1 MTAMDVYSELIGQER
16 VVETL
21 RRAVSG
27 ERYAM
32 THAWLFVGPPGS
44 GRSNAAKA
52 FAAALQCPRGGC
64 GQCEQCRTVRSG
76 AHPDVT
82 LVSTEKLSI
91 GVDEAREI
99 VGRANVAP
107 VQGKYQIVVIEDAD
121 RATERAADALLKG
134 LEEPAPHTVWLLC
147 APTPDDVIITIRS
160 RCRLVKLTTPS
171 DEAVAGLLQ
180 HRDGIPEALAAHA
193 ARIAQGHVGRARAL
207 ARSEDA
213 RIRRHEVL
221 TMPGKLRTLTDC
233 LQAADILVKA
243 ATDEADEVSS
253 RLDKREMEELETN
266 LGYSGRGS
274 KPRHMAAAVKSLEEQ
289 QKLRHKRM
297 VRDAL
302 DRTLSEFTGLF
313 RDVLVIQTGA
323 DTSLVNA
330 DVADIAQ
337 EQASAR
343 SPEETVRILDAI
355 LEARRKLEGNAAPLL
370 AFESLLISMRT

>member
-1 MTAMDVYSELIGQER
+1 MDVFSDLVGQER

-52 FAAALQCPRGGC
+52 FAAALQCPNGGC
-64 GQCEQCRTVRSG
+64 GECEQCRTVRSG

-91 GVDEAREI
+91 GVGEARDL
-99 VGRANVAP
+99 VGRANMVP
-107 VQGKYQIVVIEDAD
+107 VQGKYQIVVVEDAD

-134 LEEPAPHTVWLLC
+134 LEEPAPHTLWLLC

-171 DEAVAGLLQ
+171 EEAVAQLLER
-180 HRDGIPEALAAHA
+180 RDGVPAALAAHA
-193 ARIAQGHVGRARAL
+193 AHISQGHVGRARAL

-221 TMPGKLRTLTDC
+221 TIPGKLRTLSDC
-233 LQAADILVKA
+233 LAAADNLVKA
-243 ATDEADEVSS
+243 ATAEADELAD
-253 RLDKREMEELETN
+253 RLDKQEMAELETN
-266 LGYSGRGS
+266 LGYSGKGS

-302 DRTLSEFTGLF
+302 DRTLSEFTALF
-313 RDVLVIQTGA
+313 RDVLVLQTNA
-323 DTSLVNA
+323 DAALVNA
-330 DVADIAQ
+330 DIADVSRKLAQ
-337 EQASAR
+337 QR
-343 SPEETVRILDAI
+343 TPEETIRVLDAI
-355 LEARRKLEGNAAPLL
+355 LDTRTRLEGNVAPLL
-370 AFESLLISMRT
+370 AFESLLISIRG

>member
-1 MTAMDVYSELIGQER
+1 MDVFSELIGQER

-52 FAAALQCPRGGC
+52 FAAALQCPNGGC
-64 GQCEQCRTVRSG
+64 GACEQCRTVRSG

-91 GVDEAREI
+91 GVGEARDL
-99 VGRANVAP
+99 VGRANMAP
-107 VQGKYQIVVIEDAD
+107 VQGKYQIVVVEDAD

-134 LEEPAPHTVWLLC
+134 LEEPAPHTLWLLC

-171 DEAVAGLLQ
+171 EEAVAQLLER
-180 HRDGIPEALAAHA
+180 RDGVPAALAAHA
-193 ARIAQGHVGRARAL
+193 AHISQGHVGRARAL

-221 TMPGKLRTLTDC
+221 TIPGKLRTLSDC
-233 LQAADILVKA
+233 LAAADNLVKA
-243 ATDEADEVSS
+243 ATAEADELAD
-253 RLDKREMEELETN
+253 RLDKQEMAELETN
-266 LGYSGRGS
+266 LGYSGKGS
-274 KPRHMAAAVKSLEEQ
+274 KPRHMTAAVKSLEEQ

-302 DRTLSEFTGLF
+302 DRTLSEFTALF
-313 RDVLVIQTGA
+313 RDVLVLQTNA
-323 DTSLVNA
+323 DAALVNA
-330 DVADIAQ
+330 DIADVSRKLAQ
-337 EQASAR
+337 QR
-343 SPEETVRILDAI
+343 TPEETIRVLDAI
-355 LEARRKLEGNAAPLL
+355 LDTRTRLEGNVAPLL
-370 AFESLLISMRT
+370 AFESLLISIRG

>member
-1 MTAMDVYSELIGQER
+1 MDVFSDLVGQER

-52 FAAALQCPRGGC
+52 FAAALQCPNGGC
-64 GQCEQCRTVRSG
+64 GACEQCRTVRSG

-91 GVDEAREI
+91 GVGEARDL
-99 VGRANVAP
+99 VGRANMAP
-107 VQGKYQIVVIEDAD
+107 VQGKYQIVVVEDAD

-134 LEEPAPHTVWLLC
+134 LEEPAPHTLWLLC

-171 DEAVAGLLQ
+171 EEAVAQLLER
-180 HRDGIPEALAAHA
+180 RDGVPAALAAHA
-193 ARIAQGHVGRARAL
+193 AHISQGHVGRARAL

-221 TMPGKLRTLTDC
+221 TIPGKLRTLSDC
-233 LQAADILVKA
+233 LAAADNLVKA
-243 ATDEADEVSS
+243 ATAEADELAD
-253 RLDKREMEELETN
+253 RLDKQEMAELETN
-266 LGYSGRGS
+266 LGYSGKGS

-302 DRTLSEFTGLF
+302 DRTLSEFTALF
-313 RDVLVIQTGA
+313 RDVLVLQTNA
-323 DTSLVNA
+323 DAALVNA
-330 DVADIAQ
+330 DIADVSRKLAQ
-337 EQASAR
+337 QR
-343 SPEETVRILDAI
+343 TPEETIRVLDAI
-355 LEARRKLEGNAAPLL
+355 LDTRTRLEGNVAPLL
-370 AFESLLISMRT
+370 AFESLLISIRG

>member
-1 MTAMDVYSELIGQER
+1 MVTMDVFSDLIGQER

-21 RRAVSG
+21 RRAVAG

-52 FAAALQCPRGGC
+52 FAAALQCERGGC
-64 GQCEQCRTVRSG
+64 GECEQCRTVRSG

-82 LVSTEKLSI
+82 LVRTEKLSI
-91 GVDEAREI
+91 GVDEAREL

-107 VQGKYQIVVIEDAD
+107 VQGKYQIVVVEDAD

-134 LEEPAPHTVWLLC
+134 LEEPAPHTLWLLC

-160 RCRLVKLTTPS
+160 RCRLIKLTTPS
-171 DEAVAGLLQ
+171 DAAVANLLER
-180 HRDGIPEALAAHA
+180 RDGIPPALAAHA

-221 TMPGKLRTLTDC
+221 TIPGKLRSLTDC
-233 LQAADILVKA
+233 LTAADNLVKA
-243 ATDEADEVSS
+243 ATAEADEVCS
-253 RLDKREMEELETN
+253 RLDREEMAELETN
-266 LGYSGRGS
+266 LGYSGKGS
-274 KPRHMAAAVKSLEEQ
+274 KPRHLAAAVKSLEEE

-297 VRDAL
+297 VRDSL
-302 DRTLSEFTGLF
+302 DRTLSEFTALF
-313 RDVLVIQTGA
+313 RDVLVWQLQA
-323 DTSLVNA
+323 DAALVNSDIA
-330 DVADIAQ
+330 DVSRKLATQHAP
-337 EQASAR
+337 EQ
-343 SPEETVRILDAI
+343 TVQILDAI
-355 LEARRKLEGNAAPLL
+355 LEARRRLEGNVAPVL
-370 AFESLLISMRT
+370 AFEALLITVRG

>member
-1 MTAMDVYSELIGQER
+1 MDVFSELIGQER

-52 FAAALQCPRGGC
+52 FAAALQCPNGGC
-64 GQCEQCRTVRSG
+64 GACEQCRTVRSG

-91 GVDEAREI
+91 GVGEARDL
-99 VGRANVAP
+99 VGRANMAP
-107 VQGKYQIVVIEDAD
+107 VQGKYQIVVVEDAD

-134 LEEPAPHTVWLLC
+134 LEEPAPHTLWLLC

-171 DEAVAGLLQ
+171 EEAVAQLLER
-180 HRDGIPEALAAHA
+180 RDGVPAALAAHA
-193 ARIAQGHVGRARAL
+193 AHISQGHVGRARAL

-221 TMPGKLRTLTDC
+221 TIPGKLRTLSDC
-233 LQAADILVKA
+233 LAAADNLVKA
-243 ATDEADEVSS
+243 ATAEADELAD
-253 RLDKREMEELETN
+253 RLDKQEMAELETN
-266 LGYSGRGS
+266 LGYSGKGS

-302 DRTLSEFTGLF
+302 DRTLSEFTALF
-313 RDVLVIQTGA
+313 RDVLVLQTNA
-323 DTSLVNA
+323 DAALVNA
-330 DVADIAQ
+330 DIADVSRKLAQ
-337 EQASAR
+337 QR
-343 SPEETVRILDAI
+343 TPEETIRVLDAI
-355 LEARRKLEGNAAPLL
+355 LDTRTRLEGNVAPLL
-370 AFESLLISMRT
+370 AFESLLISIRG

>member
-1 MTAMDVYSELIGQER
+1 MDVFSDLVGQER

-52 FAAALQCPRGGC
+52 FAAALQCPNGGC
-64 GQCEQCRTVRSG
+64 GECEQCRTVRSG

-91 GVDEAREI
+91 GVGEARDL
-99 VGRANVAP
+99 VGRANMAP
-107 VQGKYQIVVIEDAD
+107 VQGKYQIVVVEDAD

-134 LEEPAPHTVWLLC
+134 LEEPAPHTLWLLC

-171 DEAVAGLLQ
+171 EEAVAQLLER
-180 HRDGIPEALAAHA
+180 RDGVPAALAAHA
-193 ARIAQGHVGRARAL
+193 AHISQGHVGRARAL

-221 TMPGKLRTLTDC
+221 TIPGKLRTLSDC
-233 LQAADILVKA
+233 LAAADNLVKA
-243 ATDEADEVSS
+243 ATAEADELAD
-253 RLDKREMEELETN
+253 RLDKQEMAELETN
-266 LGYSGRGS
+266 LGYSGKGS

-302 DRTLSEFTGLF
+302 DRTLSEFTALF
-313 RDVLVIQTGA
+313 RDVLVLQTNA
-323 DTSLVNA
+323 DAALVNA
-330 DVADIAQ
+330 DIADVSRKLAQ
-337 EQASAR
+337 QR
-343 SPEETVRILDAI
+343 TPEETIRVLDAI
-355 LEARRKLEGNAAPLL
+355 LDTRARLEGNVAPLL
-370 AFESLLISMRT
+370 AFESLLISIRG

>member
-1 MTAMDVYSELIGQER
+1 MDVFSELIGQER

-21 RRAVSG
+21 RRALSG

-52 FAAALQCPRGGC
+52 FAAALQCPNGGC
-64 GQCEQCRTVRSG
+64 GACEQCRTVRSG

-91 GVDEAREI
+91 GVGEARDL
-99 VGRANVAP
+99 VGRANMAP
-107 VQGKYQIVVIEDAD
+107 VQGKYQIVVVEDAD

-134 LEEPAPHTVWLLC
+134 LEEPAPHTLWLLC

-171 DEAVAGLLQ
+171 EEAVAQLLER
-180 HRDGIPEALAAHA
+180 RDGVPAALAAHA
-193 ARIAQGHVGRARAL
+193 AHISQGHVGRARAL

-221 TMPGKLRTLTDC
+221 TIPGKLRTLSDC
-233 LQAADILVKA
+233 LAAADNLVKA
-243 ATDEADEVSS
+243 ATAEADELAD
-253 RLDKREMEELETN
+253 RLDKQEMAELETN
-266 LGYSGRGS
+266 LGYSGKGS

-302 DRTLSEFTGLF
+302 DRTLSEFTALF
-313 RDVLVIQTGA
+313 RDVLVLQTNA
-323 DTSLVNA
+323 DAALVNA
-330 DVADIAQ
+330 DIADVSRKLAQ
-337 EQASAR
+337 QR
-343 SPEETVRILDAI
+343 TPEETIRVLDAI
-355 LEARRKLEGNAAPLL
+355 LDTRTRLEGNVAPLL
-370 AFESLLISMRT
+370 AFESLLISIRG